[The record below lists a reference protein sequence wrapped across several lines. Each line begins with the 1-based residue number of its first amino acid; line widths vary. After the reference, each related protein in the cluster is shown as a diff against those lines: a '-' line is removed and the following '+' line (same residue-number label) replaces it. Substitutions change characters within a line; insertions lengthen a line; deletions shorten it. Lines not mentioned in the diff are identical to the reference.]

1 MSRLLL
7 AAFILLAL
15 SAAPV
20 AAQAPAQPNPKE
32 DDRLVCIGALS
43 GAHIYTTYGYI
54 GGVAD
59 LYGHQVYKAD
69 RVQDLMREVVG
80 VANVSIKQLR
90 KVREGIVDAGD
101 KQVID
106 DMCEVYDLLQK
117 EALALSA
124 YARTSDKR
132 ELDAFEKARNDVWP
146 KIRKVLG
153 IEAGA
158 STGPAP
164 IPAPLPPR

>member
-1 MSRLLL
+1 MIRLFVPALV
-7 AAFILLAL
+7 LLAL
-15 SAAPV
+15 AATPV
-20 AAQAPAQPNPKE
+20 WAQVQKE

-69 RVQDLMREVVG
+69 RVQELMREVVG

-117 EALALSA
+117 EAMALSA
-124 YARTSDKR
+124 YARTGNKADL
-132 ELDAFEKARNDVWP
+132 EAFETARNTVWP
-146 KIRKVLG
+146 KIKGVLG
-153 IEAGA
+153 IKDPPGA
-158 STGPAP
+158 TSVPTPMP
-164 IPAPLPPR
+164 